1 MKLFV
6 AIILTAVLAFVSGL
20 YLPWWSIVIA
30 AFLTALLVHQRAG
43 RAFLS
48 GFVGIFIL
56 WAFLAWWIDMKNQGI
71 LSKKMAELFH
81 LGTSSILII
90 LVIGAVAGWLAGQIV
105 RGMGFGLIGNIVVGI
120 VGAFIA
126 GWLLPRIGIVIG
138 GGMLGSIINA
148 TIGAVVLLVIV
159 GLIRRG

>member
-1 MKLFV
+1 
-6 AIILTAVLAFVSGL
+6 
-20 YLPWWSIVIA
+20 
-30 AFLTALLVHQRAG
+30 VHQRAG

-90 LVIGAVAGWLAGQIV
+90 LVTALIGALVGGFAA
-105 RGMGFGLIGNIVVGI
+105 MG
-120 VGAFIA
+120 
-126 GWLLPRIGIVIG
+126 
-138 GGMLGSIINA
+138 GSY
-148 TIGAVVLLVIV
+148 LRS
-159 GLIRRG
+159 IR